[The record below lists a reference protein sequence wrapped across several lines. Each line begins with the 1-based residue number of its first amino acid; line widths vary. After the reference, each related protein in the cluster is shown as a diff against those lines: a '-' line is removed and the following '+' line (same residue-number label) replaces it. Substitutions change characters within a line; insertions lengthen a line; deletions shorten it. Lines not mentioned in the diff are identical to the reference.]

1 MEKRKGGRVMELEK
15 VLNPTQLEAATYLGG
30 HLRIVAGAGSGK
42 TRVLTYR
49 IAYLIEN
56 IGIDPRSI
64 LAITFTNKAANE
76 MRSRVEETITTYQSG
91 VLVCTIHSL
100 CVRILR
106 MHIPVLNYPSSFIIM
121 DEEDQKA
128 LLKKL
133 YKEHHIDH
141 KAISYN
147 STLHAISAWKNANI
161 SPEEALMQAAEW
173 KGEKSKAILYDAY
186 TKYCEEHYMLDFDDL
201 ILKTVYLLEEHEHI
215 RNYWQRRFE
224 YIHVDEFQDVD
235 YQNYRLVQLLTG
247 EHTTVCVVGD
257 PDQTI
262 YSFRGANIRYI
273 MDFEK
278 SFKGAKTIYLN
289 QNYRSTQNILNA
301 ANSLIKNNS
310 DRLEKDLFTQN
321 DDGQKIIHYCADSD
335 EAEANYV
342 VDMIDQII
350 SYEEGVNYKDFAILY
365 RANYLSRQLEQTF
378 ISRQIPYRLF
388 GGLKFFSRKEIKD
401 MLSYLRLIVS
411 GDDLA
416 FERVINVPTR
426 GIGEKSIDKIRDAA
440 NLYGCSMF
448 EACEDHL
455 LNMGLSK
462 RVVNQINDFVRMIQ
476 MIKTSPLSIV
486 DKYDYLLTESGYM
499 VMLQESQE
507 DSRIQNLM
515 ELKNSISQFVK
526 SNPDASLDDY
536 LQEIALYTNQDVDND
551 EQYVSMMTIHMSKG
565 LEFPYVFVIGLSENI
580 FPSMRNLDENGDM
593 GLEEERRLAYVAYTR
608 AMKQLFLI
616 ESSGYSFVSNGPKVR
631 SRFISEINDDYIS
644 HEGRKDTY
652 QHDSYIPKKVVSKQ
666 TFDEPMEVKD
676 WRVGELVL
684 HDVFGKGVII
694 KVEKDILQ
702 IAFPVPY
709 GVKSLLSNH
718 PSIKKLLN

>member
-1 MEKRKGGRVMELEK
+1 MELEK
-15 VLNPTQLEAATYLGG
+15 VLNPTQQEAATYLGG

-56 IGIDPRSI
+56 IGIDPKSI

-76 MRSRVEETITTYQSG
+76 MRSRIETTITTYQSG

-128 LLKKL
+128 LLKRL
-133 YKEHHIDH
+133 YKEHNIDH
-141 KAISYN
+141 KAISYS
-147 STLHAISAWKNANI
+147 STLHSISAWKNAKI
-161 SPEEALMQAAEW
+161 TPEMALMNANEW
-173 KGEKSKAILYDAY
+173 KGEKSKAILYEAY
-186 TKYCEEHYMLDFDDL
+186 STYCKEHFMLDFDDL
-201 ILKTVYLLEEHEHI
+201 ILKTVEILENHDLI
-215 RNYWQRRFE
+215 REYWQQRFS

-247 EHTTVCVVGD
+247 EHTIVCVVGD

-278 SFKGAKTIYLN
+278 DFKGAKTVYLN

-301 ANSLIKNNS
+301 ANSLIKNNN
-310 DRLEKDLFTQN
+310 DRLEKELFTDN
-321 DDGQKIIHYCADSD
+321 DHGQKIIHYCAESD

-342 VDMIDQII
+342 VDMIEQII

-378 ISRQIPYRLF
+378 ISRQIPYRIF
-388 GGLKFFSRKEIKD
+388 GGLKFFNRKEIKD
-401 MLSYLRLIVS
+401 VLSYLRLIAS

-416 FERVINVPTR
+416 FERVINVPSR
-426 GIGEKSIDKIRDAA
+426 GIGDKSIEKIRDGAS
-440 NLYGCSMF
+440 LYGCSML
-448 EACEDHL
+448 EACEEHL
-455 LNMGLSK
+455 LQLGLSK
-462 RVVNQINDFVRMIQ
+462 RISNQINDFVNIIQ
-476 MIKTSPLSIV
+476 TLKNSAMSIV
-486 DKYDYLLTESGYM
+486 ELYDHLLVETGYM
-499 VMLQESQE
+499 VMLEEDQE

-515 ELKNSISQFVK
+515 ELKNSMSQFLGN
-526 SNPDASLDDY
+526 NPGAKLEDY
-536 LQEIALYTNQDVDND
+536 LQEIALYTNQDVGDE

-608 AMKQLFLI
+608 AMNQLFLI
-616 ESSGYSFVSNGPKVR
+616 ESMGYSYVSNGPKVR

-652 QHDSYIPKKVVSKQ
+652 QSESFIPKPKVSKQ
-666 TFDEPMEVKD
+666 TFDMNDDTKE
-676 WRVGELVL
+676 WRVGELVM

-694 KVEKDILQ
+694 KVEGSIIQ
-702 IAFPVPY
+702 VAFSVPY
-709 GVKSLLSNH
+709 GVKSIMASH
-718 PSIKKLLN
+718 PAVKKLLN

>member
-1 MEKRKGGRVMELEK
+1 MELEK
-15 VLNPTQLEAATYLGG
+15 VLNKTQQEAATYLGG

-56 IGIDPRSI
+56 IGVDPKSI

-76 MRSRVEETITTYQSG
+76 MRTRIENTINTYQSG

-106 MHIPVLNYPSSFIIM
+106 MHIPILNYPSSFIIM

-133 YKEHHIDH
+133 YKTFNVDQ
-141 KAISYN
+141 KAISYS
-147 STLHAISAWKNANI
+147 STLHSISAWKNAKI
-161 SPEEALMQAAEW
+161 TPEMALMNANEW
-173 KGEKSKAILYDAY
+173 KGEKSKAILYEAY
-186 TKYCEEHYMLDFDDL
+186 ENYCKENFMLDFDDL
-201 ILKTVYLLEEHEHI
+201 ILKTVELLETHERI
-215 RNYWQRRFE
+215 REYWQHRFT

-247 EHTTVCVVGD
+247 EHSIVCVVGD

-301 ANSLIKNNS
+301 ANSLIKNNN
-310 DRLEKDLFTQN
+310 DRLEKELFTTN
-321 DDGQKIIHYCADSD
+321 DTGQKIIHYCADSD
-335 EAEANYV
+335 EAEASYV
-342 VDMIDQII
+342 VDMIEQII
-350 SYEEGVNYKDFAILY
+350 SYEEGINYKDFAILY

-378 ISRQIPYRLF
+378 ISSQIPYRIF
-388 GGLKFFSRKEIKD
+388 GGLKFFNRKEIKD
-401 MLSYLRLIVS
+401 ILSYIRLISS

-416 FERVINVPTR
+416 FERVINVPAR
-426 GIGEKSIDKIRDAA
+426 GIGEKSIEKIRDAA
-440 NLYGCSMF
+440 SLYGCSML
-448 EACEDHL
+448 EACEVHL
-455 LNMGLSK
+455 LNIGLSK
-462 RVVNQINDFVRMIQ
+462 RICNQINLFVNMINTL
-476 MIKTSPLSIV
+476 KYSKLNIV
-486 DKYDYLLTESGYM
+486 DLYDHLLVESGYM
-499 VMLQESQE
+499 TMLQEDQE
-507 DSRIQNLM
+507 DSRIQNLL
-515 ELKNSISQFVK
+515 ELKNSISQYM
-526 SNPDASLDDY
+526 NNHPDGKLEDY
-536 LQEIALYTNQDVDND
+536 LQDIALYANQDVEDD

-565 LEFPYVFVIGLSENI
+565 LEFPYVFVVGLSENI
-580 FPSMRNLDENGDM
+580 FPSMRNLEENGDM

-616 ESSGYSFVSNGPKVR
+616 ESVGYSFVSNGPKAR

-652 QHDSYIPKKVVSKQ
+652 QHESYIPKKVSGRL
-666 TFDEPMEVKD
+666 TSELDFEEPNE
-676 WRVGELVL
+676 WRVGELVM
-684 HDVFGKGVII
+684 HDIFGKGVII
-694 KVEKDILQ
+694 KVEKDIVQ
-702 IAFPVPY
+702 IAFSMPY
-709 GVKSLLSNH
+709 GVKSLMAHH
-718 PSIKKLLN
+718 PAIKKLLN

>member
-1 MEKRKGGRVMELEK
+1 MELEK
-15 VLNPTQLEAATYLGG
+15 VLNETQQEAASYLGG

-56 IGIDPRSI
+56 IGIDPHRI

-76 MRSRVEETITTYQSG
+76 MRSRIENIITTYHSG

-106 MHIPVLNYPSSFIIM
+106 MHIPLLNYPSSFIIM

-147 STLHAISAWKNANI
+147 STLYAISAWKNANI
-161 SPEEALMQAAEW
+161 SPDEALSQASEW
-173 KGEKSKAILYDAY
+173 QGEKSKAILYQAY
-186 TKYCEEHYMLDFDDL
+186 ETYCKEHFMLDFDDL
-201 ILKTVYLLEEHEHI
+201 ILKTVHLLEEFEHI
-215 RNYWQRRFE
+215 KEYWQKRFD

-235 YQNYRLVQLLTG
+235 YQNYRLVKLLTG

-301 ANSLIKNNS
+301 ANSLIKNNN
-310 DRLEKDLFTQN
+310 DRLEKDLFTDN
-321 DDGQKIIHYCADSD
+321 ENGQKIIHYCAESD

-342 VDMIDQII
+342 VDMIEQII
-350 SYEEGVNYKDFAILY
+350 SYEEGINYKDFAILY
-365 RANYLSRQLEQTF
+365 RANYLSRNLEQTF
-378 ISRQIPYRLF
+378 ISRQIPYRIF
-388 GGLKFFSRKEIKD
+388 GGLKFFNRKEIKD
-401 MLSYLRLIVS
+401 MLSYLRLLVN

-416 FERVINVPTR
+416 FERIINVPSR
-426 GIGEKSIDKIRDAA
+426 GIGDKSLDKIRDGA
-440 NLYGCSMF
+440 NLYGCSMY

-455 LNMGLSK
+455 LNLGLSK
-462 RVVNQINDFVRMIQ
+462 RMTNQIQDFVRM
-476 MIKTSPLSIV
+476 MEMVKNSPLSIV
-486 DKYDYLLTESGYM
+486 DQYDHLLVESGYM
-499 VMLQESQE
+499 TMLQEGQE
-507 DSRIQNLM
+507 DTRIQNLM
-515 ELKNSISQFVK
+515 ELKNSISQFMRA
-526 SNPDASLDDY
+526 NPDASLEDY
-536 LQEIALYTNQDVDND
+536 LQEIALYTNQDVDDD

-608 AMKQLFLI
+608 AMRQLFLI
-616 ESSGYSFVSNGPKVR
+616 ESVGYSFVSNGPKVR

-652 QHDSYIPKKVVSKQ
+652 HHESFIPKKVVSKQ
-666 TFDEPMEVKD
+666 VFDEPKEIRE
-676 WRVGELVL
+676 WRVGELVM

-709 GVKSLLSNH
+709 GVKSLLSSH
-718 PSIKKLLN
+718 PAIKKLLN